1 MSDSNAPQKKEVID
15 AVELPSIQPGSRSAS
30 QHTTNSS
37 VTWLW
42 ISLSILLVLA
52 IIVIFLLP
60 KAVQEDISNTHP
72 SNESLVEKDIVEK
85 VEPLEQVPEQIS
97 TETEELNAAGII
109 SSKEQELAKA
119 QVEELIASLI
129 KLEKNLE
136 SHAVNKWAAEDFMQA
151 QEQGR
156 IGDEFF
162 RRKDYASAIEPFE
175 NAIAQFQVLEQRIQ
189 PTLERAIERG
199 EQALIQGD
207 EVTATQQF
215 ELAKSIEKDNVRAIN
230 GLQRASTIKELFA
243 ILRRASSFESHGQL
257 QQAKTT
263 YQEAAALDPLSNEAK
278 SSLARV
284 ESKLNDQAFEQT
296 IATAYRALQ
305 NSQYSDARAAFN
317 SAKTLKP
324 NSDEPTIG
332 LNKVAEAI
340 RQEKI
345 SNLLFEANHFAELQ
359 QWQQSA
365 ESYEK
370 VLELDS
376 RNQAAQQGLQA
387 SFAKAKALAD
397 IKIALDSADQLYKD
411 DVLEQAED
419 ILLRI
424 EDLESP
430 GSVIQQQFEQL
441 RQLVQV
447 ASTPVAVTLESD
459 SSTQVTVFKVARLGA
474 FDRHQLQLRPG
485 PYTIVGTRNGYRDVR
500 ITIQVSPE
508 NQDSI
513 ISVRCE
519 EAI

>member
-1 MSDSNAPQKKEVID
+1 MSDPNASQKKEVID
-15 AVELPSIQPGSRSAS
+15 AVELSPIQSSSRSSS
-30 QHTTNSS
+30 QHFANNSS
-37 VTWLW
+37 SRWLW
-42 ISLSILLVLA
+42 VSLSILLVLA
-52 IIVIFLLP
+52 VMVIFLLP
-60 KAVQEDISNTHP
+60 KAVQEDISD
-72 SNESLVEKDIVEK
+72 SNQSKESLLETDIVEE
-85 VEPLEQVPEQIS
+85 VDQVPEQIS
-97 TETEELNAAGII
+97 TETEESSTAEII
-109 SSKEQELAKA
+109 SLREQEQTKV

-136 SHAVNKWAAEDFMQA
+136 SHAVKKWAAEEFMQA

-162 RRKDYASAIEPFE
+162 RRRDYAGAIEPFE
-175 NAIAQFQVLEQRIQ
+175 NAIAQFQALEQLIQ
-189 PTLERAIERG
+189 PTLERALERG

-215 ELAKSIEKDNVRAIN
+215 ELAKSIENNNVRAIN

-263 YQEAAALDPLSNEAK
+263 YQEAVTLDPLSNEAK

-284 ESKLNDQAFEQT
+284 ESKLNDQAFEQI

-317 SAKTLKP
+317 SANTLKP
-324 NSDEPTIG
+324 NSNEPTIG

-370 VLELDS
+370 VLELNS
-376 RNQAAQQGLQA
+376 NNQAAQQGLQV
-387 SFAKAKALAD
+387 SLAKAKSLAD
-397 IKIALDSADQLYKD
+397 LKIALASADQLYKD

-419 ILLRI
+419 LLLRI

-430 GSVIQQQFEQL
+430 GSVIQQQFEKL
-441 RQLVQV
+441 RQLVHV

-459 SSTQVTVFKVARLGA
+459 SNTQVTVFKVARLGT

-500 ITIQVSPE
+500 ISIQVSPE